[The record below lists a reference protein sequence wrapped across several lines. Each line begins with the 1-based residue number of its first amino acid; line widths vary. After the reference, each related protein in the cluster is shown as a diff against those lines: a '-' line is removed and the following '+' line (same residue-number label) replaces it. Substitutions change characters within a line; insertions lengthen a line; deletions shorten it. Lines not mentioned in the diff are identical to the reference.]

1 MRRREG
7 GRDLGGFEFL
17 DALGGVGRNLDS
29 NSVEHIEDGIS
40 LFSVSVYIIGRI
52 LACWFALDGTQAE
65 AMGRALVHPIVART
79 RTSALLATIT
89 RVASMYVKTAR
100 LEEKVFPALK
110 ATRPRVSVGA
120 VPAMA
125 EMVIRLLGRVSFYGD
140 FCATTAG
147 CITDTPNRIARS
159 KQTVRLAGG

>member
-7 GRDLGGFEFL
+7 GRDLGGIEFL

-65 AMGRALVHPIVART
+65 AMGRALVHPIVAIS

-89 RVASMYVKTAR
+89 SVVGKYVKTAR
-100 LEEKVFPALK
+100 PNEKVSVALK
-110 ATRPRVSVGA
+110 ATGPRVGVG
-120 VPAMA
+120 VVLAMA
-125 EMVIRLLGRVSFYGD
+125 EMVTRLLGRVSFYGN

-147 CITDTPNRIARS
+147 
-159 KQTVRLAGG
+159 